1 MSGRFNA
8 LNRDKRSIKLDLKK
22 PECARAFLRLLPHYD
37 VVVETFRP
45 GVLDRLGVG
54 FSRMQE
60 ANPKIVLCSISG
72 YGQTGPMRDRAGHDI
87 NYISI
92 GGVMGLAG
100 PADQPPP
107 VSAIQLADVAGGALW
122 GAVGILSA
130 LLAVRAGG
138 RGRHLDVSM
147 CEGSLA
153 FVLPDLGNFDASG
166 VPPRRGGEILNG
178 GQACYAV
185 YKTKDGRFL
194 SVGALEPKF
203 WLAFNATLGRKTDP
217 SELIAPPADQARI
230 RAEIAAIL
238 AGKTRDE
245 WEAIFAGADACVEPV
260 LAPDELQR
268 HPQHVARNMFFP
280 LGNLTQT
287 RTPFGSATGHKPP
300 PTLGQHT
307 AEILR
312 EAGFSDAEIASL
324 S

>member
-1 MSGRFNA
+1 
-8 LNRDKRSIKLDLKK
+8 
-22 PECARAFLRLLPHYD
+22 
-37 VVVETFRP
+37 
-45 GVLDRLGVG
+45 
-54 FSRMQE
+54 
-60 ANPKIVLCSISG
+60 
-72 YGQTGPMRDRAGHDI
+72 
-87 NYISI
+87 
-92 GGVMGLAG
+92 
-100 PADQPPP
+100 
-107 VSAIQLADVAGGALW
+107 
-122 GAVGILSA
+122 VGILSA
-130 LLAVRAGG
+130 LLAVRAAG

-166 VPPRRGGEILNG
+166 VPPKRGGEILNG

-185 YKTKDGRFL
+185 YPTKDGRFL

-203 WLAFNATLGRKTDP
+203 WLAFNAQLGRKTDP
-217 SELIAPPADQARI
+217 SELIAPPAEQARI
-230 RAEIAAIL
+230 RAEIAAII

-260 LAPDELQR
+260 LSPDELQR
-268 HPQHVARNMFFP
+268 HPQHVARNMFFA

-307 AEILR
+307 SEILR